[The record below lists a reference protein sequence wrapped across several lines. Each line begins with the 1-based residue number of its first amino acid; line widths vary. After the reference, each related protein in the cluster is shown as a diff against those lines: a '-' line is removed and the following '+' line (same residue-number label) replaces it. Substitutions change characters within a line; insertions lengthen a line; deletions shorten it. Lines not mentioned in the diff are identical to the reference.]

1 MVGAQEKA
9 DFDSIEPP
17 WRLALDLAWEG
28 LGAGAVPV
36 GAVVLDGSGNMV
48 TNGRGRSFE
57 TSAPPG
63 QLCGS
68 RIAHAEINALAQL
81 EGDGFYEDHELLTTV
96 EPCPLCMGAALMT
109 GLGTVVYAFEDPY
122 GGGRTMTIDNV
133 RSARTTMRVEQGPH
147 RMVRMLSALMVFLHY
162 RQLRPIPVV
171 QEPLEATVPDVAA
184 IAGGPLGAKIMKS
197 AQELMPLSDAVELF
211 VSATAESG

>member
-1 MVGAQEKA
+1 
-9 DFDSIEPP
+9 
-17 WRLALDLAWEG
+17 
-28 LGAGAVPV
+28 
-36 GAVVLDGSGNMV
+36 
-48 TNGRGRSFE
+48 
-57 TSAPPG
+57 
-63 QLCGS
+63 
-68 RIAHAEINALAQL
+68 
-81 EGDGFYEDHELLTTV
+81 
-96 EPCPLCMGAALMT
+96 
-109 GLGTVVYAFEDPY
+109 VVYAFEDPY
-122 GGGRTMTIDNV
+122 GGGRTMTIDNA
-133 RSARTTMRVEQGPH
+133 RSAGATMRVEQGPH